1 MNKEIIQAV
10 YASFYASLNSFMALD
25 IASTYSRDNVIMRK
39 GMPTTQ
45 KSISSLHENHN
56 ICLGKVSYQSIHIE
70 SRKTK
75 SHSFHIVK
83 FKNKMAIL
91 QLSMQKIN
99 YPTDEFLYVLFNYLL
114 YSFIQSPVT
123 QNFGVL

>member
-45 KSISSLHENHN
+45 KSISSLHEH
-56 ICLGKVSYQSIHIE
+56 SE
-70 SRKTK
+70 SRETNA
-75 SHSFHIVK
+75 HSFHIVK